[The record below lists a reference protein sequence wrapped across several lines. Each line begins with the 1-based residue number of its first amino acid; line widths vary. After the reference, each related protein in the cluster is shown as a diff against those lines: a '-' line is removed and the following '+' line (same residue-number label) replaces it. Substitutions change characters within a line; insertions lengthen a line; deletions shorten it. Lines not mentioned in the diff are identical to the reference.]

1 MPNIRVSVKNKI
13 ARKTGRTEYICGN
26 SDFVVVFSFDEE
38 WDEYDTKT
46 ARFRYGSA
54 YTDIV
59 FSGDACEVPVINDAG
74 GVEIGVFAG
83 DLHTTTPAY
92 VPCRRSIL
100 SGGGAP
106 ADPPAS
112 VYNQIMARLNIGGTG
127 SGGTDTVTVPDY
139 WEEELSAAI
148 ARAKALQDQ
157 GGADVITFLWFSDMH
172 VQSAG
177 YGTAS
182 FTDLA
187 HNIGRLA
194 GRAMQE
200 LSSPLCLNGGDLLS
214 AWYGQT
220 KAQVLDS
227 YDKAWVD
234 MTGIPAESLAVVK
247 GNHDAVYGSRTTDSG
262 TTYYTKAV
270 PPNELW
276 QKLFRPVAA
285 DLRRVFGSDGSY
297 YYLDNIPQKF
307 RLICLN
313 SQWVEYNTDSQGD
326 VLCSSMSDGG
336 FGQAQLSWLS
346 ECLQSVPEGYTV
358 AVALH
363 CPPTDNI
370 LDTADGTANAWYY
383 KPRDVA
389 ILRAM
394 LTAYGNKETM
404 AAQSYTHNSAL
415 GEDEWA
421 DVSLPETSFAAS
433 GGTLCAVF
441 AGHVHRDRVV
451 TGELPCPILTI
462 TGAAGCYDA
471 DNEGTRTY
479 ESATETALDI
489 VSIDKSRCMIYTT
502 RIGIGADRSVSY
514 AQDEGSTP
522 VTGYTNR
529 LPLAIDSDGSVL
541 GGVGYLNDKRLNSS
555 GAVADLYSANA
566 GWGVSGFIPATAT
579 SRIRVRNVKI
589 DPNSAN
595 AGTIRWCA
603 YDASFAFLGELSYN
617 NLTASASS
625 GECEFDASGCV
636 TAFYMVSNS
645 YDLSQTAY
653 IRIMSETHFTA
664 ASIVTVDEEIV

>member
-1 MPNIRVSVKNKI
+1 MPNIRVSVKSKI
-13 ARKTGRTEYICGN
+13 ARKAGRTEYVCGN
-26 SDFVVVFSFDEE
+26 SDFVVVFAFDEE
-38 WDEYDTKT
+38 WDEHDTKT
-46 ARFRYGSA
+46 ARFRCGST
-54 YTDIV
+54 YTDVV
-59 FSGDACEVPVINDAG
+59 FSGDACPVPVIHDAAG
-74 GVEIGVFAG
+74 FEVGVFAG

-92 VPCRRSIL
+92 VPCRKSIL
-100 SGGGAP
+100 SDGGAP

-112 VYNQIMARLNIGGTG
+112 VYNQIMARLNGSGTG
-127 SGGTDTVTVPDY
+127 EASVPDY
-139 WEEELSAAI
+139 WEENLSAAI
-148 ARAKALQDQ
+148 ARAKVLQDQ

-177 YGTAS
+177 YGTDG

-187 HNIGRLA
+187 HNIGCLA

-234 MTGIPAESLAVVK
+234 MAGIPTESLAIVQ
-247 GNHDAVYGSRTTDSG
+247 GNHDAVYGSRTADG
-262 TTYYTKAV
+262 TTSYYTKAV

-285 DLRRVFGSDGSY
+285 DLRRVFGPDGSY
-297 YYLDNIPQKF
+297 YYLDNVPQKF

-336 FGQAQLSWLS
+336 FGQEQLAWLA
-346 ECLQSVPEGYTV
+346 ECLQGVPEGYTV

-363 CPPTDNI
+363 CPPTENI
-370 LDTADGTANAWYY
+370 PDTADGTANAWYY
-383 KPRDVA
+383 KPRDMA

-394 LTAYGNKETM
+394 LTAYGSKETM
-404 AAQSYTHNSAL
+404 AAQSYTHNAAL

-441 AGHVHRDRVV
+441 AGHVHRDRIV

-471 DNEGTRTY
+471 ANEGTRTY
-479 ESATETALDI
+479 ETATETALDI
-489 VSIDKSRCMIYTT
+489 VSINRKSQMIYTT

-514 AQDEGSTP
+514 AQGESSP

-529 LPLAIDSDGSVL
+529 LPLAIDESGAVYN
-541 GGVGYLNDKRLNSS
+541 GTGYLNDKRLSSS
-555 GAVADLYSANA
+555 GAVADLYVASA
-566 GWGVSGFIPATAT
+566 GWGVSGFIPATAA

-589 DPNSAN
+589 DPNSAS

-625 GECEFDASGCV
+625 GECEFDESGCV
-636 TAFYMVSNS
+636 TAFYLVSNS

-653 IRIMSETHFTA
+653 IRLMSETHFTA
-664 ASIVTVDEEIV
+664 ESIVTVDEEIG